1 MKKGLWLIILSGI
14 LYGTIAPGAKLFLDR
29 SFSFIDISF
38 LRALFVTLILLPFI
52 IAKPRLIFS
61 KRMIPFFV
69 VYGLIGGFLEISMF
83 SALSLGVPIAIV
95 AFFLYS
101 QPVWTIIFGKFLLN
115 EEINSRRII
124 AVLLGLLGIAVL
136 VKSWEIES
144 TKSILGISLA
154 FFSGI
159 LLSLWVIWGRKSAIY
174 NQHYLTTTFAWSLFA
189 TIWIFLLFLIIQILL
204 PSKSNSFIISFNL
217 ISDYWK
223 DFVSYALVAGVLPHL
238 LFYKGLED
246 VKASVAGIIL
256 LTEPL
261 SAAILATLIF
271 SQKIGFEIIL
281 GGFLILLSNYF
292 IINDSK

>member
-1 MKKGLWLIILSGI
+1 MKKELWLIILSGI
-14 LYGTIAPGAKLFLDR
+14 LYGTIAPGAQLFLDR

-38 LRALFVTLILLPFI
+38 FRALFVTLILLPFI

-61 KRMIPFFV
+61 KIMIPFFV

-101 QPVWTIIFGKFLLN
+101 QPVWTIILGKFLLN
-115 EEINSRRII
+115 EKITSRKII

-136 VKSWEIES
+136 IKSWEIES

-154 FFSGI
+154 LFSGI

-189 TIWIFLLFLIIQILL
+189 TIWIFLLFLTIQILL
-204 PSKSNSFIISFNL
+204 PSKSRSFIMSFNL

-223 DFVSYALVAGVLPHL
+223 DFVPYALVAGVLPHL
-238 LFYKGLED
+238 LFYKGLGG

-261 SAAILATLIF
+261 SATILAALIF